1 MKRHMMPVGRQFSL
15 WAFLGLVAGASACT
29 SNDDA
34 GKSGAVGGS
43 GGSSS
48 AGKGSGG
55 ATGGSSGKGTG
66 GTGGNG
72 GATGGSSGKGT
83 GGTGGN
89 GGNGGSTAGS
99 GGSGN
104 EGGDDPGTGGTGG
117 NTGGSAGKGG
127 KGGGAGTNSTGG
139 TAGMGGAPAD
149 GPIKV
154 VIIGSST
161 PAGKNLD
168 NATYGGTTLADSWPN
183 RYAAYLPTVRAGSTV
198 VNLAVSGIGTW
209 EGLPT
214 GSTAHTGPGAPAPN
228 AGCST
233 PCNITAALAQNPDA
247 IIVNFPSGDVVDDWT
262 VDQVIANLHTIEDAA
277 TQAGV
282 PIWIATSQPAG
293 GITSQQI
300 TLLEDQRTRTLADFG
315 EHALDFW
322 TPLAANDGTQK
333 PELSLTD
340 AAVHPNAEGH
350 RLLFEVVKNEDIPG
364 QL

>member
-1 MKRHMMPVGRQFSL
+1 MRRHFSL
-15 WAFLGLVAGASACT
+15 WALVGLVAGSSACT
-29 SNDDA
+29 GGEDA
-34 GKSGAVGGS
+34 AKNVTTGGTGGTTGGA
-43 GGSSS
+43 SS

-55 ATGGSSGKGTG
+55 TTGGTTGGSSTGGKGAG
-66 GTGGNG
+66 GT
-72 GATGGSSGKGT
+72 
-83 GGTGGN
+83 
-89 GGNGGSTAGS
+89 
-99 GGSGN
+99 
-104 EGGDDPGTGGTGG
+104 
-117 NTGGSAGKGG
+117 TGGSAGKASGGTGGTTGGSAGSGGDSGEPGTGGTNGGSGGGSG
-127 KGGGAGTNSTGG
+127 KGGTGGSSGANTTGG
-139 TAGMGGAPAD
+139 TAGMGGGPD
-149 GPIKV
+149 EGPIKI

-183 RYAAYLPTVRAGSTV
+183 RYAAFLATDVPGATL

-214 GSTAHTGPGAPAPN
+214 GSTAHVGPGAPAPS

-233 PCNITAALAQNPDA
+233 PCNITAALAENPDA
-247 IIVNFPSGDVVDDWT
+247 IIVNFPSGDVVDGWT

-277 TQAGV
+277 TADGV

-293 GITSQQI
+293 GITAQEI
-300 TLLEDQRTRTLADFG
+300 TMLEDQRTRTLADFSA
-315 EHALDFW
+315 HALDFW
-322 TPLAANDGTQK
+322 TPLAASDGTQK

>member
-1 MKRHMMPVGRQFSL
+1 MRRHFSL
-15 WAFLGLVAGASACT
+15 WVFVGLVAGAPACT
-29 SNDDA
+29 GGEDA
-34 GKSGAVGGS
+34 AKSGATGGR
-43 GGSSS
+43 GGTTGGTSS

-55 ATGGSSGKGTG
+55 TTGGSAGKGTG
-66 GTGGNG
+66 GSGGSTGGNG
-72 GATGGSSGKGT
+72 GSAGKATGGSGGST
-83 GGTGGN
+83 GGNGGSSGGN
-89 GGNGGSTAGS
+89 GGNGGSTGGASSGTGGESGEASTGGSAGSAGS
-99 GGSGN
+99 GGSG
-104 EGGDDPGTGGTGG
+104 
-117 NTGGSAGKGG
+117 GSS
-127 KGGGAGTNSTGG
+127 GASGSNSAGG
-139 TAGMGGAPAD
+139 TAGTSSQGALK
-149 GPIKV
+149 I

-183 RYAAYLPTVRAGSTV
+183 RYAAYLDMVRPGSTI
-198 VNLAVSGIGTW
+198 VNLAVSGAGTW

-214 GSTAHTGPGAPAPN
+214 GSTNSVGAPAPDT
-228 AGCST
+228 AH
-233 PCNITAALAQNPDA
+233 NITAALAQNPDA

-262 VDQVIANLHTIEDAA
+262 VDQVIANLHTIEDEA
-277 TQAGV
+277 TADGV

-300 TLLEDQRTRTLADFG
+300 TMLEDQRTRTLADFG
-315 EHALDFW
+315 DHALDFW